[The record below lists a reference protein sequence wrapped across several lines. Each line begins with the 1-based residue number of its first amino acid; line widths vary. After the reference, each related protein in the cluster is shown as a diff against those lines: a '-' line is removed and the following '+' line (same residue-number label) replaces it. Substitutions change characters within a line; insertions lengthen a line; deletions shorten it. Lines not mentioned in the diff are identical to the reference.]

1 MIVSQIVEE
10 FAEKVAAEKVREERN
25 SIALNMLKAGKY
37 AMEEISDITGLTLQE
52 VQKLTDQNVFGKHE
66 EHIILSE
73 RPEDI
78 KKSGDWIQK
87 QMERQE
93 RNRQIGDKSW
103 KRILP
108 VIRLPEKLTKKMKL

>member
-1 MIVSQIVEE
+1 M
-10 FAEKVAAEKVREERN
+10 EER
-25 SIALNMLKAGKY
+25 
-37 AMEEISDITGLTLQE
+37 
-52 VQKLTDQNVFGKHE
+52 
-66 EHIILSE
+66 IILSE

-108 VIRLPEKLTKKMKL
+108 VIKAAREANKKSYVVMFIQFGNINQKNQIDGGDNRE

>member
-1 MIVSQIVEE
+1 M
-10 FAEKVAAEKVREERN
+10 
-25 SIALNMLKAGKY
+25 
-37 AMEEISDITGLTLQE
+37 
-52 VQKLTDQNVFGKHE
+52 E

-93 RNRQIGDKSW
+93 RNRQIGDESW

-108 VIRLPEKLTKKMKL
+108 VIKAARENKQKI

>member
-1 MIVSQIVEE
+1 M
-10 FAEKVAAEKVREERN
+10 EER
-25 SIALNMLKAGKY
+25 
-37 AMEEISDITGLTLQE
+37 
-52 VQKLTDQNVFGKHE
+52 
-66 EHIILSE
+66 IILSE

-108 VIRLPEKLTKKMKL
+108 VIKAAREANQKS